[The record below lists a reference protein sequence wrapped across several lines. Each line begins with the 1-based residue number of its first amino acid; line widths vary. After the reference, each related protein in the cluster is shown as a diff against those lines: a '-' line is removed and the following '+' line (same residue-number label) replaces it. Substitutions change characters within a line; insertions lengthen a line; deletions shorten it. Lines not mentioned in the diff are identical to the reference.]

1 MTVKQALKQKNL
13 LVKKINEDIRK
24 VHAYNSVDEG
34 NTRPYSTKELLNRI
48 METNKELVDLKTRIH
63 LANGPVYHKIFEL
76 SELKNTVSFLK
87 SVDCSEGKVV
97 DRYTRSQEPTIKVAE
112 LSVIERDNLVE
123 GFENRIELLQEELD
137 SHNATTHI

>member
-34 NTRPYSTKELLNRI
+34 NTRPYSTKELFNKI
-48 METNKELVDLKTRIH
+48 IETTKELVDLKTRIH

-97 DRYTRSQEPTIKVAE
+97 DRYTRSQEPLIKVAE
-112 LSVIERDNLVE
+112 LSVVERDNLVE

>member
-13 LVKKINEDIRK
+13 LVKKINEDIKK

-34 NTRPYSTKELLNRI
+34 NTRPYSTKELFNKI
-48 METNKELVDLKTRIH
+48 IETTKELVDLKTRIH

-137 SHNATTHI
+137 THNATTHI

>member
-34 NTRPYSTKELLNRI
+34 NNRPYSTKELLNKI
-48 METNKELVDLKTRIH
+48 METTKELVDLKTKIH
-63 LANGPVYHKIFEL
+63 LANAPVYHKIFEL
-76 SELKNTVSFLK
+76 SELKNTVTFLK
-87 SVDCSEGKVV
+87 GLDCSEGRVV
-97 DRYTRSQEPTIKVAE
+97 DRYTRSQEPLIKVAE
-112 LSVIERDNLVE
+112 LSVVERDNLVE

-137 SHNATTHI
+137 THNATTHI

>member
-34 NTRPYSTKELLNRI
+34 NTRPYSTKELFNKI
-48 METNKELVDLKTRIH
+48 IETTKELVDLKTRIH

>member
-34 NTRPYSTKELLNRI
+34 NNRPYSTKELLNKI
-48 METNKELVDLKTRIH
+48 METTKELVDLKTKIH
-63 LANGPVYHKIFEL
+63 LANAPVYHKIFEL
-76 SELKNTVSFLK
+76 SELKNTVTFLK
-87 SVDCSEGKVV
+87 SLDCSEGKVV

-137 SHNATTHI
+137 THNATTHI

>member
-1 MTVKQALKQKNL
+1 MTVKQALKQKNT

-34 NTRPYSTKELLNRI
+34 NNRPYSTKELLNKI
-48 METNKELVDLKTRIH
+48 METTKELVDLKTKIH
-63 LANGPVYHKIFEL
+63 LANAPVYHKIFEL
-76 SELKNTVSFLK
+76 SELKNTVTFLK
-87 SVDCSEGKVV
+87 SLDCSEGKVV

-137 SHNATTHI
+137 THNATTHI